1 MDGGRGVNRLT
12 EAWVNIRST
21 IDAVPT
27 EYGRASALHHLQLSM
42 ENEAGGGFAGG
53 GGRRCRPSAA
63 LLPCCLQCCRGGSF
77 DARRIATGMK
87 LPARL
92 PAS

>member
-1 MDGGRGVNRLT
+1 MDGGRGVDRLT

-42 ENEAGGGFAGG
+42 E
-53 GGRRCRPSAA
+53 
-63 LLPCCLQCCRGGSF
+63 
-77 DARRIATGMK
+77 K
-87 LPARL
+87 
-92 PAS
+92 